1 MTVRKTLL
9 ALATATLMSAP
20 AWVLPGPALSHPN
33 GPPSA
38 TPNNTTNP
46 GAKHRSAAATEALED
61 AKEKGKHGN
70 HSSNGQKKG
79 GSHKCTPHKVAY
91 VASGTLESQA
101 LTKNKDGTYSGTV
114 TVKVGTLESWLVEKG
129 TLMSVTVKVTH
140 TNHHAA
146 ADKGM
151 TKEYKVEN
159 VRVTFGLAD
168 TNNDGSKGID
178 DLAKGDRVKVIGKI
192 EALAKKCSHTGF
204 EPKTIL
210 HHIVFHAPSKG

>member
-114 TVKVGTLESWLVEKG
+114 TVKV
-129 TLMSVTVKVTH
+129 TH

-204 EPKTIL
+204 EPKTTL

>member
-9 ALATATLMSAP
+9 ALATATLVSAP
-20 AWVLPGPALSHPN
+20 AWVLPGPALSLPN

-70 HSSNGQKKG
+70 HSSNGKK

-91 VASGTLESQA
+91 VASGTLESQS
-101 LTKNKDGTYSGTV
+101 LTLNKDGTYNGTV
-114 TVKVGTLESWLVEKG
+114 TI
-129 TLMSVTVKVTH
+129 KVTH

-146 ADKGM
+146 GDKGT
-151 TKEYKVEN
+151 TKEYKVEK

-168 TNNDGSKGID
+168 TNKDGSVGLD

-204 EPKTIL
+204 EPKTTL
-210 HHIVFHAPSKG
+210 RHIVFHAPSEG

>member
-91 VASGTLESQA
+91 VASGTLES
-101 LTKNKDGTYSGTV
+101 
-114 TVKVGTLESWLVEKG
+114 WLVEKG

-146 ADKGM
+146 ADKGT
-151 TKEYKVEN
+151 TKEYKGKEVEN
-159 VRVTFGLAD
+159 ARVTFGLAD
-168 TNNDGSKGID
+168 TNNDGSVGFD

-204 EPKTIL
+204 EPKTTL
-210 HHIVFHAPSKG
+210 RHIVFHAPSKG

>member
-114 TVKVGTLESWLVEKG
+114 TVKV
-129 TLMSVTVKVTH
+129 TH